1 LTSLP
6 VASTFLAQVPR
17 VSLLADLED
26 FLARHRPHG
35 GLVGDAGEP
44 RANGYEVTVACAC
57 GVTFVRWITPAEAAE
72 ELAVLGGMT
81 QVPWWD

>member
-1 LTSLP
+1 MDG
-6 VASTFLAQVPR
+6 PR
-17 VSLLADLED
+17 VLDDRRRLLLRAALG
-26 FLARHRPHG
+26 FPQ
-35 GLVGDAGEP
+35 P

-81 QVPWWD
+81 RVPWWD

>member
-1 LTSLP
+1 M
-6 VASTFLAQVPR
+6 
-17 VSLLADLED
+17 
-26 FLARHRPHG
+26 
-35 GLVGDAGEP
+35 GDAGEP